1 MSTHSLHVGDRSTGT
16 GSEAYT
22 TGAVTSKDGTTIG
35 YRQLGRGPAL
45 ILLHG
50 SMESAQ
56 SHMQLAQALADA
68 FTVYLPDRR
77 GRGLSGPYPADY
89 SRQTD
94 IEDMEALLIKSG
106 ANNVFGVSSGGLVC
120 LQAALT
126 LPAIHKAAIYE
137 PPLFLNG
144 SAPTAWLV
152 RYDQEMARGDIAAA
166 LVTGMKASQMGPPI
180 FNAIPRWIIERMTS
194 MMMSTEEKKANGDT
208 VTWRA
213 LAPTLH
219 YEGELVIEMARALE
233 TLRGVNAE
241 VLLLGGSRSPAFL
254 KTALDWLEHDLPHV
268 ERVEFP
274 GLDHGGSGNHD
285 RRGQPERVAH
295 ELRRFFT

>member
-1 MSTHSLHVGDRSTGT
+1 MSTNNLRVEDRSSGA

-22 TGAVTSKDGTTIG
+22 TGAVTSKDGTIIG
-35 YRQLGRGPAL
+35 YRRLGQGPAVV
-45 ILLHG
+45 LLHG

-56 SHMQLAQALADA
+56 SHMQLAQSLADA

-77 GRGLSGPYPADY
+77 GRGLSGPYPVDY

-94 IEDMEALLIKSG
+94 VEDMEALLIESG
-106 ANNVFGVSSGGLVC
+106 AHNLFGVSSGGLIC

-144 SAPTAWLV
+144 SAPTAWLA

-166 LVTGMKASQMGPPI
+166 LVTGMKAAQMGPPI

-194 MMMSTEEKKANGDT
+194 VMIRGEEKKADGDT

-219 YEGELVIEMARALE
+219 YEGELVTEMAGALE
-233 TLRGVNAE
+233 TFRAIHAE
-241 VLLLGGSRSPAFL
+241 VLLLGGSKSPAFL
-254 KTALDWLEHDLPHV
+254 KTALDWLEHALPQV

-274 GLDHGGSGNHD
+274 GLGHGGSGNHD

-295 ELRRFFT
+295 ELRRFFA

>member
-1 MSTHSLHVGDRSTGT
+1 V
-16 GSEAYT
+16 
-22 TGAVTSKDGTTIG
+22 
-35 YRQLGRGPAL
+35 
-45 ILLHG
+45 
-50 SMESAQ
+50 
-56 SHMQLAQALADA
+56 
-68 FTVYLPDRR
+68 
-77 GRGLSGPYPADY
+77 DY